1 MLDSQL
7 DNLKNSNYDSYV
19 AIINSNEQSNFETS
33 LYYYFLE
40 QGLSNEEALKFSAM
54 ADQETEDLIKKFSEM
69 SPSEYDSAI
78 KELKEKVDKSPAEIF
93 LFEICQFNSP
103 DTDMDLLKDITKE
116 FAANGTWVSVIEKG
130 MLDRSLNQAK
140 LDVNSLTG
148 QLRKLQHQIRTSQL
162 SQLKI
167 NTINDEYN
175 RLKILRDE
183 KITKVASVE
192 SSEKNIAIVSKC
204 IGTAVKVYQ
213 VGKIGYEEYKEF
225 TEDGVELD
233 DCVVSAGLE
242 WGGICASTAAGSYV
256 GGKAGAAIG
265 SLAGPGVGTAV
276 GIGVGLLAGGFVGA
290 AYGIVLKPIGTYVY
304 NEVIE
309 PIGEAAMDVGNDIG
323 DWWDTLW

>member
-1 MLDSQL
+1 MKS
-7 DNLKNSNYDSYV
+7 
-19 AIINSNEQSNFETS
+19 FT
-33 LYYYFLE
+33 YYYFLE

-78 KELKEKVDKSPAEIF
+78 KELKENVDKSPAEIF

-103 DTDMDLLKDITKE
+103 NTDMDLLKDITKE

-183 KITKVASVE
+183 KITKVASVK
-192 SSEKNIAIVSKC
+192 SSEKILQLLVS
-204 IGTAVKVYQ
+204 V
-213 VGKIGYEEYKEF
+213 
-225 TEDGVELD
+225 
-233 DCVVSAGLE
+233 LE
-242 WGGICASTAAGSYV
+242 Q
-256 GGKAGAAIG
+256 
-265 SLAGPGVGTAV
+265 L
-276 GIGVGLLAGGFVGA
+276 
-290 AYGIVLKPIGTYVY
+290 
-304 NEVIE
+304 
-309 PIGEAAMDVGNDIG
+309 
-323 DWWDTLW
+323 